1 MPGFLDGAGTGKKDV
16 RYNMANQTRKRLL
29 ALALALCLALG
40 MLLPAGRVNAEGQ
53 P

>member
-1 MPGFLDGAGTGKKDV
+1 
-16 RYNMANQTRKRLL
+16 MANQTRKRLL

-53 P
+53 SAGILTEVS